1 MPARNRVRIGLL
13 VSGAAVAMSTSA
25 HHSTAN
31 FDTRQTVEF
40 RATVTK
46 FEFNNPHSHLY
57 LERVTPAGAKEQ
69 WLVEMGSIPAIR
81 PTGISPEKLK
91 AGDVITFRGAPDR
104 DPSKKYVLFGRVTKE
119 DGTVFGRDQAPQ
131 RASEAPKG
139 PGSKDFTGTWSL
151 ANSRAEGGT
160 RAFFDPVGYEVTERG
175 KAQLATYKEE
185 SDPVLNCE
193 KHGLPRS
200 IYGVYPRSISRKG
213 NKLEF
218 HYEYMDVRR
227 AIHLDQKAPPANAPR
242 THVGYSVGRLEGKDL
257 VIESSHFAS
266 QSWGNGRGLDSS
278 DQKRLVERYTM
289 SEDGHTMKVTFTLTD
304 PVYLTKPVVETY
316 SFRYSPDY
324 KISTFNCDV
333 DSARTYLNVAA
344 K

>member
-1 MPARNRVRIGLL
+1 MPVRKLLRVSLL
-13 VSGAAVAMSTSA
+13 IAGAAAGVTASA

-46 FEFNNPHSHLY
+46 FEYNNPHSHLY

-69 WLVEMGSIPAIR
+69 WLVEMGSIPAIK

-91 AGDVITFRGAPDR
+91 AGDVITFRGAPDK
-104 DPSKKYVLFGRVTKE
+104 DPAKKYVLFGRVTKE

-131 RASEAPKG
+131 RAAETPKG

-151 ANSRAEGGT
+151 AGSRPEGGT
-160 RAFFDPVGYEVTERG
+160 RAFFDPVGYDVTERG
-175 KAQLATYKEE
+175 KAQLALYKEE
-185 SDPVLNCE
+185 NDPVLNCE

-200 IYGVYPRSISRKG
+200 IYGVYPRSISHAR
-213 NKLEF
+213 NTLEF

-227 AIHLDQKAPPANAPR
+227 IVHLDQKSHPTTGPR
-242 THVGYSVGRLEGKDL
+242 THVGHSIGRFEGNTLIIDTANF
-257 VIESSHFAS
+257 SA

-278 DQKRLVERYTM
+278 DQKQLNERYTL

-324 KISTFNCDV
+324 KIGAFNCDV
-333 DSARTYLNVAA
+333 NSARTYLNVAA